1 MALPKVLITGDIDK
15 AMLDSYIKGE
25 VLFSYIPFVSTELI
39 DDLLLT
45 QYVKDSLY
53 DDMPVIFTSI
63 QAVKWGV
70 INIAI
75 EQNERKVYCVGEK
88 VANAVK
94 IWQPNWLVCGVADN
108 AESLLPFFKNC
119 HLQKALLLCGS
130 MRLDIIPAEMKRL
143 GIVLKEVK
151 VYITKLLHKNVDE
164 AYNGVLFF
172 SPSAVDSFFKVN
184 RVDYD
189 CTLFAIGG
197 TTASAIRK
205 YCTNNI
211 VMADKPDKIKLLD
224 LVVSYFRHNNGFNE
238 N

>member
-53 DDMPVIFTSI
+53 DDMPVIITSI

-108 AESLLPFFKNC
+108 AVSLLPFFKNC
-119 HLQKALLLCGS
+119 HLQKALLLCGN

-143 GIVLKEVK
+143 GIVLKEAK
-151 VYITKLLHKNVDE
+151 VYMTKLLPKNVDE